1 MGRRIGL
8 PNTVTQ
14 LNHDITI
21 INADIL
27 EAQIPNESVDL
38 VVTSP
43 PYNLKK
49 DYANYKDGLPYN
61 EYLTFS
67 QSWLNKIYKITK
79 TNGRLCLNIPFTT
92 FDGNEKYCIYSDL
105 IQIAKLIGWQYR
117 ASIIWQKYGVQSRT
131 AWGSFGSAKALN
143 IMTPAELIVVFFKG
157 NWDKQII
164 GKNNITNDE
173 FSHWVMGIWDFPIVH
188 DELHPAP
195 FPEELPNRCIK
206 LFSYVGDIVLDPF
219 MGSGTT
225 LVSAFK
231 NKRKAIGVDI
241 SATYCDYTINRLKNS
256 GINAEANFRRSF
268 K

>member
-1 MGRRIGL
+1 MPYNLVYENNGITVINTNVLDVQL
-8 PNTVTQ
+8 P
-14 LNHDITI
+14 
-21 INADIL
+21 
-27 EAQIPNESVDL
+27 PESVDL

-49 DYANYKDGLPYN
+49 DYANYKDGLPYDV
-61 EYLTFS
+61 YMTFS
-67 QSWLNKIYKITK
+67 KQWIEKCFNLTK
-79 TNGRLCLNIPFTT
+79 QNGRFCLNIPFTT
-92 FDGNEKYCIYSDL
+92 FDGAEKYCVYSDL
-105 IQIAKLIGWQYR
+105 IQIAKSIGWQYR

-157 NWDKQII
+157 NWDKQIT
-164 GKNNITNDE
+164 GVTNITNDE

-206 LFSYVGDIVLDPF
+206 LFSYVGDTVLDPF
-219 MGSGTT
+219 CGSGTT

-231 NKRKAIGVDI
+231 NKRKAIGVDV
-241 SATYCDYTINRLKNS
+241 SRTYCDYTVHRLKMN
-256 GINAEANFRRSF
+256 GINGEENLRRVF